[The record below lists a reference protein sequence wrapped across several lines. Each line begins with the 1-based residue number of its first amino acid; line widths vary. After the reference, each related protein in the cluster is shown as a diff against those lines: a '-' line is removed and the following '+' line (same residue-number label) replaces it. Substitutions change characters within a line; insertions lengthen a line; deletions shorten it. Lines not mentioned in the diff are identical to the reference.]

1 MTKEI
6 FDSLRLSLMA
16 YSGLMTDT
24 MVSKLA
30 IDKRSISSNIP
41 AWKEDFY
48 CNYVLNRYLDIMLE
62 YQPPVDETSNT
73 NFFSISDMKLIEGKI
88 NSILNTNF
96 NYDYILTT

>member
-1 MTKEI
+1 MTKEV

-16 YSGLMTDT
+16 YSGLMTDI

-30 IDKRSISSNIP
+30 IDKRSKSSNIS

-48 CNYVLNRYLDIMLE
+48 CIYVLNRYLDIYLE
-62 YQPPVDETSNT
+62 WNLPISEATNT
-73 NFFSISDMKLIEGKI
+73 NFFSLSDMKLIEGKI